1 MNWIVDARNAELSLP
16 SVLGLG
22 VQKGGTTTL
31 HHFLAEHPQLAV
43 PAQKEIHFFTLHYW
57 RGPQWY
63 ASHYAHSGPGR
74 LGVDVTPYYIFH
86 PQAPGRIHSLIP
98 QANLLLLLRDPVERT
113 LSQVFHA
120 QRLGFEPLPLEQAL
134 AAEPR
139 RLRGAEAALR
149 PPDGRH
155 HSHQEHSYVAR
166 SRYAEQVR
174 RYERLFPPSQLL
186 VLRSEDLFA
195 RPEEAWRLILD
206 FLGVDPIPLPA
217 RVLSLRANPG
227 ADEAAAVDPRV
238 RERLRE
244 QLGDTYRWLE
254 DRYGLHW

>member
-1 MNWIVDARNAELSLP
+1 MNGIVVARNAELSLP

-31 HHFLAEHPQLAV
+31 HHFLAVHPQLVV
-43 PAQKEIHFFTLHYW
+43 PDHKEIHFFTLHYW

-63 ASHYAHSGPGR
+63 ASHYAQAGPGQ

-98 QANLLLLLRDPVERT
+98 RARLVLLLRDPVERT

-134 AAEPR
+134 AAEPW
-139 RLRGAEAALR
+139 RLKGAEAALR
-149 PPDGRH
+149 APDGRH
-155 HSHQEHSYVAR
+155 RSHQEHSYVAR
-166 SRYAEQVR
+166 SRYAEQLR
-174 RYERLFPPSQLL
+174 SYERLFPPSQLL

-195 RPEEAWRLILD
+195 RPEDAWRRILD
-206 FLGVDPIPLPA
+206 FLDVDPMPLPA
-217 RVLSLRANPG
+217 CARSLRANPG
-227 ADEAAAVDPRV
+227 ADEAVAVDPRV

-244 QLGDTYRWLE
+244 QLGDTYHWLE
-254 DRYGLHW
+254 DRYGLRW